1 MLYGPPESQV
11 KELAGSQARPSG
23 ASLNGLME
31 SAKHRASSCCGRKRN
46 KR

>member
-11 KELAGSQARPSG
+11 KALAGSQGRPSG

-31 SAKHRASSCCGRKRN
+31 SAKRGASSCCGGNRN